1 MRVAHLLVWSSHRHQ
16 IAQVAFWAQVAPVV
30 VEVHLCR
37 CPSSVLMDILRCHF
51 ASAGSCPF
59 DFREPLPGVYR
70 MQPSPCYAQET
81 QHPAASLLGLR
92 REVS

>member
-1 MRVAHLLVWSSHRHQ
+1 
-16 IAQVAFWAQVAPVV
+16 
-30 VEVHLCR
+30 
-37 CPSSVLMDILRCHF
+37 MDFLRCHF
-51 ASAGSCPF
+51 ANEGSCPF